1 MWLCNAMTGVRF
13 PGGDKSGGNF
23 VSLGRKKM
31 TDFVSFLLEIEAAK
45 RRLPSLKGGHL
56 PPMGNRRP
64 LTPIKWIA
72 KRIEHHGT
80 L

>member
-1 MWLCNAMTGVRF
+1 
-13 PGGDKSGGNF
+13 
-23 VSLGRKKM
+23 M